1 MSRSE
6 NLTVNLLFG
15 SDSFIAKNVSADI
28 KISKSE
34 CDLLDITQV
43 TAVLEKYNP
52 TGVINC
58 AADHGSAKAMSQN
71 HIQYLEHNVLIDLNV
86 ARASNALGIENVVLM
101 SSVSA
106 FPNIQDRDL
115 VELDLHKGEVNKYN
129 YGYNTSKRLAY
140 ELCKTYELDLS
151 RNYKVL
157 FLGNLY
163 GKFGKFAKDANV
175 LNSIIYQMH
184 LAKLK
189 DLDLTLYGDGLDSRA
204 FTFVEDLN
212 QVLPKF
218 MSDKS
223 ISSAIFSSN
232 EVVTIKQLTSFIAH
246 IMGFENKIIFTGE
259 ATSGQKRKVASSSY
273 LQDKFPELAYTNLK
287 DGLKLS
293 IEWYLKS
300 VANLT

>member
-1 MSRSE
+1 MK
-6 NLTVNLLFG
+6 LLFG
-15 SDSFIAKNVSADI
+15 SESFIAKNISVDI

-43 TAVLEKYNP
+43 TTILEKYKP

-58 AADHGSAKAMSQN
+58 AAAHGSAKAMSQN
-71 HIQYLEHNVLIDLNV
+71 HIHYFEHNILMDLNV
-86 ARASNALGIENVVLM
+86 VRASNALGIENVVLM

-115 VELDLHKGEVNKYN
+115 VELDLHQGEVNKYN
-129 YGYNTSKRLAY
+129 YGYNASKRMAY
-140 ELCKTYELDLS
+140 DLCKTYELDLS

-184 LAKLK
+184 LSKLK
-189 DLDLTLYGDGLDSRA
+189 NSDLTLYGDGLDSRA
-204 FTFVEDLN
+204 FTFAEDLN

-223 ISSAIFSSN
+223 IGSAIFSSN
-232 EVVTIKQLTSFIAH
+232 EVVTIKQLTSLIAD

-259 ATSGQKRKVASSSY
+259 ATAGQKRKVASSSY
-273 LQDKFPELAYTNLK
+273 LQDKFPELTYTNLK
-287 DGLKLS
+287 DGLKFS

-300 VANLT
+300 VVNLT

>member
-1 MSRSE
+1 
-6 NLTVNLLFG
+6 VQLLFG
-15 SDSFIAKNVSADI
+15 SDSFIAKNISADI

-34 CDLLDITQV
+34 CNLLDITQV
-43 TAVLEKYNP
+43 SGVLEKYKP
-52 TGVINC
+52 TGLINC
-58 AADHGSAKAMSQN
+58 AAAHGSAKAMSQN
-71 HIQYLEHNVLIDLNV
+71 HSHYLEHNILMDSNV
-86 ARASNALGIENVVLM
+86 VRASNALGIENVVLM

-106 FPNIQDRDL
+106 FPNIQNRDL

-189 DLDLTLYGDGLDSRA
+189 NLDLTLYGDGLDSRA

-218 MSDKS
+218 ISDKS

-232 EVVTIKQLTSFIAH
+232 EVVTIRQLTFLIAD
-246 IMGFENKIIFTGE
+246 IMGFENKIVFTGE
-259 ATSGQKRKVASSSY
+259 ATAGQKRKVASSSY

-300 VANLT
+300 VTNLT